1 MPGWA
6 WCPDGGSTFTLP
18 RLVGIGPALRLL
30 LAGETIDAARAQAI
44 GLVDEVVDVAE
55 LDDEVAALAGRLT
68 AGATS
73 SVRAIKRLV
82 RCQRDRRARAGAGR
96 RGGGTAPGARR
107 ARSSAGGWRRSPRGS
122 RPAPRE
128 RDRAVRAGI
137 FRPDLLAGRV
147 ALVTGG
153 GTGIGL
159 GIASCLA
166 AAGAT
171 VAIASRK
178 PEHLEPAAAELRG
191 RGARVST
198 VETNVREPE
207 AVARMVERVTAE
219 HGRLD
224 ILVNNAA
231 GNFYAPS
238 AGLSPNA
245 WRAVVETDLYGS
257 FYCAQ
262 AVYPVMKAQGGG
274 RIVSISMTLHYR
286 GWPLMA
292 HATAAKA
299 GVDALTRTLALEW
312 APDRI
317 TVNAVAPGPIPTEG
331 VKKRVHPARRP
342 RARRLPDGRV
352 RHPRHPARTLGH
364 ARRTS
369 GQMVTFLA
377 GPAGEWITGA
387 IFVVD
392 GGSWLAG
399 GRP

>member
-1 MPGWA
+1 VSP
-6 WCPDGGSTFTLP
+6 
-18 RLVGIGPALRLL
+18 
-30 LAGETIDAARAQAI
+30 
-44 GLVDEVVDVAE
+44 
-55 LDDEVAALAGRLT
+55 
-68 AGATS
+68 AGAAGPTEQP
-73 SVRAIKRLV
+73 VFRA
-82 RCQRDRRARAGAGR
+82 DM
-96 RGGGTAPGARR
+96 
-107 ARSSAGGWRRSPRGS
+107 
-122 RPAPRE
+122 
-128 RDRAVRAGI
+128 
-137 FRPDLLAGRV
+137 LAGRV

-159 GIASCLA
+159 GIAGCLA
-166 AAGAT
+166 QAGAA

-178 PEHLEPAAAELRG
+178 PEHLEPAAAQLRA
-191 RGARVST
+191 RGARVT
-198 VETNVREPE
+198 AVEANVREPE
-207 AVARMVERVTAE
+207 AVARMVDQVTAD

-238 AGLSPNA
+238 ASLSPNA

-262 AVYPVMKAQGGG
+262 AVHPVMKAQGGG
-274 RIVSISMTLHYR
+274 RIISISMTLHYR

-331 VKKRVHPARRP
+331 VK
-342 RARRLPDGRV
+342 RAFTPPDGRAPDLFRMDQYV
-352 RHPRHPARTLGH
+352 GKAIPLG
-364 ARRTS
+364 RWGTPEDVGR
-369 GQMVTFLA
+369 MVAFLA
-377 GPAGEWITGA
+377 GPAGDWITGA

-392 GGSWLAG
+392 GGSWLAD
-399 GRP
+399 GRT

>member
-1 MPGWA
+1 MSP
-6 WCPDGGSTFTLP
+6 
-18 RLVGIGPALRLL
+18 
-30 LAGETIDAARAQAI
+30 AGE
-44 GLVDEVVDVAE
+44 
-55 LDDEVAALAGRLT
+55 AG
-68 AGATS
+68 S
-73 SVRAIKRLV
+73 SDI
-82 RCQRDRRARAGAGR
+82 
-96 RGGGTAPGARR
+96 T
-107 ARSSAGGWRRSPRGS
+107 
-122 RPAPRE
+122 
-128 RDRAVRAGI
+128 I
-137 FRPDLLAGRV
+137 FRPDMLAGRV

-166 AAGAT
+166 DAGAT

-178 PEHLEPAAAELRG
+178 PEHLEPAAAQLRA
-191 RGARVST
+191 RGARVT
-198 VETNVREPE
+198 AVETNVREPE
-207 AVARMVERVTAE
+207 AVARMVDRVTSE

-238 AGLSPNA
+238 SGLSPNA

-262 AVYPVMKAQGGG
+262 AVHPVMKAQGGG
-274 RIVSISMTLHYR
+274 RIISISMTLHYR

-331 VKKRVHPARRP
+331 VK
-342 RARRLPDGRV
+342 RAFTPPDGRAPDV
-352 RHPRHPARTLGH
+352 FRMEQYVDQAIPLG
-364 ARRTS
+364 RWGTPKDVGR
-369 GQMVTFLA
+369 MVAFLA
-377 GPAGEWITGA
+377 GPAGDWITGA

-399 GRP
+399 GRS